1 MRKYSKFIVVAGT
14 LAALTVPSV
23 AMADA
28 PSTYSWK
35 DANQGSSNNNPNA
48 SIIGQYSSRVDQNG
62 QAVSATAADGGR
74 AAAVQALLGHTS

>member
-28 PSTYSWK
+28 PSGYSWK
-35 DANQGSSNNNPNA
+35 DANQGSSNGNPNA

-62 QAVSATAADGGR
+62 QSVSQQTDRGAI
-74 AAAVQALLGHTS
+74 VQALLGHTS